1 MTRMYSLQLVACPA
15 VPGLAERESLPRGA
29 LVLTDDWDIANQL
42 SISADP
48 SVATVVVP
56 ADAATWEEDAI
67 VKLMTVGERVPSH
80 IRVITSLHLTRW
92 PTAPQPRLLALQE
105 AAFLAAKQLAHS
117 NPPDSSL
124 AALVLDPLKG
134 GTPHPHGALLTG
146 LIKAIAWELPH
157 THVHAVVTDAAA
169 LPTALAQLRRESA
182 CVRGLPV
189 TYYRGQST
197 SATRL
202 EERLLPDNE
211 PTVGAHDGAHRW
223 STGEGPVVL
232 AVGGARGITA
242 RCLEGLRTRPSA
254 LWLLGS
260 TDPETMV
267 EQSREIGETTSTEY
281 ARKRRAADPE
291 VHIAQV
297 RSFYDRCRKSR
308 ESLSHLAVLRQRF
321 GATRVRYVGCD
332 VTDEIAVRRV
342 AAMIRKTTPLLGL
355 VINGAGISGARRL
368 AAKDLTTFR
377 KVRDTKV
384 VGYHNLKA
392 AFSDLAPG
400 LWCNFSSV
408 AGAFGLAGESDYGP
422 ANDFLNSAARYET
435 AHSGAAEYSICWSL
449 WGESG
454 LGPRTGFTEYTARA
468 GQLGLLGDA
477 EGQRLFNTEV
487 EAHRSERRAVPT
499 PLGNEEL
506 QMLCTKF
513 PALVDATQPTP
524 YLGTPSWL
532 DGGQLVWELDLGR
545 YVHLYGHI
553 RESRALVP
561 GALAL
566 ELAAEA
572 AGYLVGAAPVSTFRN
587 IRFQAPIAVD
597 PQVVR
602 YVLTASYTP
611 AGFDC
616 GVVQVG
622 IHSRVLGG
630 NHDRRVQHFGVL
642 IPIGGVAT
650 SDQCHNL
657 RVATTA
663 RRASATMS
671 MSGLFDHVRDVR
683 LSARVTSA
691 RWEPPLPG
699 GNDDEFFSRHRIPW
713 LLADALLQTACSTGT
728 PNRYA
733 TPHSIEELRLHT
745 TDNDF
750 MLSKVTYGVQ
760 LHVDHSDG
768 IAEGVAFESGNGET
782 LLAMSGLAVS
792 GRTWRSGKGHE

>member
-1 MTRMYSLQLVACPA
+1 MTQLYSLQLDPCPA
-15 VPGLAERESLPRGA
+15 VPGFAERESLPPGA
-29 LVLTDDWDIANQL
+29 LVLTDDRDIADQL
-42 SISADP
+42 SNSAEP
-48 SVATVVVP
+48 SIVTVVVP
-56 ADAATWEEDAI
+56 PDATCWDEDAI

-80 IRVITSLHLTRW
+80 VRVITSLHSARW
-92 PTAPQPRLLALQE
+92 PAAPQPRLLALQE
-105 AAFLAAKQLAHS
+105 AAFLAAKRLAQS
-117 NPPDSSL
+117 DPPDSSL
-124 AALVLDPLKG
+124 AVLVLDPIEG

-157 THVHAVVTDAAA
+157 THAHAVVTDAAT

-189 TYYRGQST
+189 AYYRGQST

-202 EERLLPDNE
+202 EERLLPDN
-211 PTVGAHDGAHRW
+211 PATVGAHDGAPSW
-223 STGEGPVVL
+223 STSEGPVVL

-242 RCLEGLRTRPSA
+242 RCIEGLRTRPSM

-260 TDPETMV
+260 TDPETMAA
-267 EQSREIGETTSTEY
+267 QSREIGETTSAEY

-291 VHIAQV
+291 VHMAQV

-308 ESLSHLAVLRQRF
+308 ESLSHLDVLRQRF
-321 GATRVRYVGCD
+321 GAARVRYLGCD
-332 VTDEIAVRRV
+332 VTDETAVRRV
-342 AAMIRKTTPLLGL
+342 AATIRGTTPRLDM
-355 VINGAGISGARRL
+355 VVNGAGISGARRL

-384 VGYHNLKA
+384 AGYHNLKA
-392 AFSDLAPG
+392 AFGDLAPG

-422 ANDFLNSAARYET
+422 ANDFLNSAARYEA

-454 LGPRTGFTEYTARA
+454 LGPRTGFTEYTART

-477 EGQRLFNTEV
+477 EGQRLFNAEV
-487 EAHRSERRAVPT
+487 EAPRSGRRSVTT
-499 PLGNEEL
+499 PLGNAEL
-506 QMLCTKF
+506 HTLRTRF
-513 PALVDATQPTP
+513 PALVDATHRSP
-524 YLGTPSWL
+524 YLGTPSWV
-532 DGGQLVWELDLGR
+532 DGGELVWELDLAP

-572 AGYLVGAAPVSTFRN
+572 AGYLAGAAPVNTFRN
-587 IRFQAPIAVD
+587 IRFQAPIAVE

-602 YVLTASYTP
+602 YLLTASYTP

-616 GVVQVG
+616 GVVRVG
-622 IHSRVLGG
+622 IHSRVPGG
-630 NHDRRVQHFGVL
+630 NHDRRVQHFDVL

-650 SDQCHNL
+650 PDQRDTL
-657 RVATTA
+657 RVAAITK
-663 RRASATMS
+663 RASATMS
-671 MSGLFDHVRDVR
+671 MSGIFDHVRDVR
-683 LSARVTSA
+683 LGARLTSA
-691 RWEPPLPG
+691 RWEPRLSE
-699 GNDDEFFSRHRIPW
+699 GNDDQFFSRHRIPW
-713 LLADALLQTACSTGT
+713 LLVDALLQTACTTGT

-745 TDNDF
+745 TDNDLT
-750 MLSKVTYGVQ
+750 LSKATYGVQ

-768 IAEGVAFESGNGET
+768 TAEGVAFGSENGEP
-782 LLAMSGLAVS
+782 LLAMGGLAVS
-792 GRTWRSGKGHE
+792 GRVRIGMGHE